1 MAAVA
6 MDWHSTAVEEV
17 DAVHH
22 ISDES
27 VPADAGLYHQND
39 YQSDLQPT
47 QLAGCLRLRNV
58 DAHVVGMVHLAETE
72 SHACLKKR

>member
-22 ISDES
+22 ICDVSK
-27 VPADAGLYHQND
+27 PTGAGLHHQND
-39 YQSDLQPT
+39 YQTDQKP
-47 QLAGCLRLRNV
+47 
-58 DAHVVGMVHLAETE
+58 D
-72 SHACLKKR
+72 